1 MTAVFP
7 PDRPNPP
14 DLVPF
19 AEARAGVLERLAPLP
34 VREAGLADALG
45 AVLATDVAAAEDLPP
60 FANSAMDGFAVRGA
74 DLAGAGESSPAPL
87 RITGEVFAG
96 TGRLPTVEP
105 GAAARIMTGGA
116 LPPGADTVVPV
127 EQTAV
132 DGDTVLVRLDPGP
145 GRFVRQAG
153 EDVRGGTV
161 VLERGRVLDPA
172 AVGMLASV
180 GRKTVP
186 VHPRPRVTVVS
197 TGDELVDPGDP
208 LGPGQI
214 RDSNSW
220 LLAAQAR
227 SAGAEAFRCGRLA
240 DDPEALRRGFA
251 LAAAEGD
258 LVLTSGGVSVGDRDY
273 TKQVLATLGDVR
285 SFRVAMQPGMPQAFG
300 IAAGTPLYGL
310 PGQPRLVLR
319 GLRDPGPPGPA
330 PPGRP
335 RRRPARPAPGGRPPR
350 RAGPQP
356 GRQGVVPAGPPD
368 RGGRGPGRHPHRQP
382 GLGRAV
388 LLCRR
393 RRAGGRPGRAPRAAR
408 GLAGAGPAAQGGPG
422 VGELSHLDDQG
433 AARMVDV
440 SAKPETERVATAG
453 CRVVLAPE
461 TLELLASAG
470 LPKGD
475 ALAVARVAGIMGA
488 KRTPDLIPLCHPLP
502 ITGVEVDLALE
513 AGAVRVTATVRTTG
527 RTGVEM
533 EALTAAATAAL
544 TLYDM
549 VKGVQRDVRVEDL
562 RLLAKRGGR
571 SGEYVAT

>member
-1 MTAVFP
+1 MAAQFP

-19 AEARAGVLERLAPLP
+19 AEARAAVLERLGPLP
-34 VREAGLADALG
+34 VREVGLADALG
-45 AVLATDVAAAEDLPP
+45 CVLAAEVAAAEDLPP

-74 DLAGAGESSPAPL
+74 DLAGAGEATPVAL

-116 LPPGADTVVPV
+116 LPPGADTIVPV

-132 DGDTVLVRLDPGP
+132 EGDTVLVRLDPGP
-145 GRFVRQAG
+145 GRFVREAG

-180 GRKTVP
+180 GRKAVA

-220 LLAAQAR
+220 LLVAQAR
-227 SAGAEAFRCGRLA
+227 AAGAEAFRCGRLR

-251 LAAAEGD
+251 LAAADGD

-273 TKQVLATLGDVR
+273 TKRVLAELGDVR

-300 IAAGTPLYGL
+300 LAAGTPLYGL
-310 PGQPRLVLR
+310 PGNPVSCFVVFETLVRPALRRLAGHPDDRL
-319 GLRDPGPPGPA
+319 D
-330 PPGRP
+330 RP
-335 RRRPARPAPGGRPPR
+335 RVVARLGEPV
-350 RAGPQP
+350 
-356 GRQGVVPAGPPD
+356 RQDLVPAGPAV
-368 RGGRGPGRHPHRQP
+368 GGRRGPGRRPHRQP
-382 GLGRAV
+382 GLGGAV
-388 LLCRR
+388 LLRRR
-393 RRAGGRPGRAPRAAR
+393 RRAGGRPGRAPRAPT
-408 GLAGAGPAAQGGPG
+408 GLAGPGGAVAGGPG
-422 VGELSHLDDQG
+422 MGELSHLDDQG

-488 KRTPDLIPLCHPLP
+488 KRTPELIPLCHPLP

-513 AGAVRVTATVRTTG
+513 ADAVRVTATVRTTG

-571 SGEYVAT
+571 SGDYVAT